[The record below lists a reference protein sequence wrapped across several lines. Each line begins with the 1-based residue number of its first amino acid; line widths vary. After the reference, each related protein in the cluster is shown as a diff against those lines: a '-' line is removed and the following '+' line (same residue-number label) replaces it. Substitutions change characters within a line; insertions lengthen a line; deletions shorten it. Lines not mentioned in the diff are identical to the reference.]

1 MNQLLE
7 RIYDLLDKHEIK
19 PTQIANEL
27 GLSNSAFS
35 DWKKGKG
42 KPSLD
47 AVVKFSEYF
56 GVSMD
61 YLVKGENYT
70 QNHSVLEFSSKD
82 EEELM
87 VIYKTLPS
95 EAKEKLL
102 LFAKG
107 MEAALPTTNNSKEKR
122 LSV

>member
-1 MNQLLE
+1 MNQLLD

-19 PTQIANEL
+19 PAQLVNEL

-42 KPSLD
+42 RPSLD
-47 AVVKFSEYF
+47 AVVKFAEYF
-56 GVSMD
+56 DVSID
-61 YLVKGENYT
+61 YLVKGENYIES
-70 QNHSVLEFSSKD
+70 HGVLEISDKN
-82 EEELM
+82 EKELM
-87 VIYKTLPS
+87 SIYKKLPS
-95 EAKEKLL
+95 ELKEKLL

-107 MEAALPTTNNSKEKR
+107 MDAALPVINDSEEKR